1 MSMKGILNFMV
12 PGSESSLTRNDLV
25 MIDRDA
31 GGNATTSRGIEL
43 ESVTVPL
50 RNGRE
55 GGTAGLGHPR
65 IELLS
70 APLLSPP
77 DFLDHDAVIA
87 RYYLSLIHI

>member
-1 MSMKGILNFMV
+1 MMAVKGILNFMV
-12 PGSESSLTRNDLV
+12 PGSDSSLTRNGLV
-25 MIDRDA
+25 VIDRDA

-65 IELLS
+65 S
-70 APLLSPP
+70 
-77 DFLDHDAVIA
+77 
-87 RYYLSLIHI
+87 